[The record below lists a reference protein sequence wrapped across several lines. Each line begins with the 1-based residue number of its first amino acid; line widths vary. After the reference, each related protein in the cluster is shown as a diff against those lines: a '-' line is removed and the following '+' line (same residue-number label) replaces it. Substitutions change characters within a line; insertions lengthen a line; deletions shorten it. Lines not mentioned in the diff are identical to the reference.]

1 MGFIIFVFLGVA
13 LIDLMPLLKKRKE
26 TAYGRGYRPKTLVM
40 VPCRGKDLTLKD
52 NLKSISGQS
61 YKNYD
66 VIAIVDSADD
76 PAVRHIR
83 EVGIRFILSDYKRGS
98 GRESGKV
105 RAIITAIRRFKDYD
119 AYVIADSDILV
130 GRNWLKELVAPLQD
144 GMIGIS
150 TTFPKFAPRGGFWSK
165 VKFVWGFAGEGLM
178 ENSSTRFGWG
188 GSLAFRKGLI
198 NKKTMEMLENSIY
211 SVSDDISLTKAAKA
225 MGLGI
230 AYIKEAQPIVNSDD
244 SFAKFIEWSN
254 RQSAL
259 SVLGYRKNLYYGV
272 AFYSAEILLFVSGI
286 VLSYFITPLFLI
298 LLSHFLK
305 SEMRTAYRAGGA
317 SPTISL
323 IVIFMP
329 AIYLAN
335 LLAASRTRRITWRG
349 RKYAI
354 R

>member
-1 MGFIIFVFLGVA
+1 
-13 LIDLMPLLKKRKE
+13 
-26 TAYGRGYRPKTLVM
+26 
-40 VPCRGKDLTLKD
+40 
-52 NLKSISGQS
+52 
-61 YKNYD
+61 
-66 VIAIVDSADD
+66 
-76 PAVRHIR
+76 
-83 EVGIRFILSDYKRGS
+83 
-98 GRESGKV
+98 
-105 RAIITAIRRFKDYD
+105 
-119 AYVIADSDILV
+119 
-130 GRNWLKELVAPLQD
+130 
-144 GMIGIS
+144 
-150 TTFPKFAPRGGFWSK
+150 
-165 VKFVWGFAGEGLM
+165 
-178 ENSSTRFGWG
+178 
-188 GSLAFRKGLI
+188 
-198 NKKTMEMLENSIY
+198 
-211 SVSDDISLTKAAKA
+211 

-305 SEMRTAYRAGGA
+305 SEMRPAYRAGGA